1 MNEHISTPTTESSG
15 WWLRFATRFSIPL
28 CCAGVCL
35 ALIVP
40 WIARAAGAR
49 GGFDGVVRS
58 LESQYHV
65 RATRIPLMGLASLIT
80 GAATHGGVG
89 GIQIAEFEHFSE
101 PVDGEELNRM
111 VEEKLGQGWD
121 RMIRETNR
129 NDNEQ
134 TLIFARPDGNRME
147 LFVLDLDGH
156 ELDVVQ
162 VSVDPDHLNESIGKY
177 KHHKHDSGDETD

>member
-1 MNEHISTPTTESSG
+1 
-15 WWLRFATRFSIPL
+15 
-28 CCAGVCL
+28 
-35 ALIVP
+35 
-40 WIARAAGAR
+40 
-49 GGFDGVVRS
+49 
-58 LESQYHV
+58 
-65 RATRIPLMGLASLIT
+65 
-80 GAATHGGVG
+80 
-89 GIQIAEFEHFSE
+89 
-101 PVDGEELNRM
+101 
-111 VEEKLGQGWD
+111 
-121 RMIRETNR
+121 MIRETNR